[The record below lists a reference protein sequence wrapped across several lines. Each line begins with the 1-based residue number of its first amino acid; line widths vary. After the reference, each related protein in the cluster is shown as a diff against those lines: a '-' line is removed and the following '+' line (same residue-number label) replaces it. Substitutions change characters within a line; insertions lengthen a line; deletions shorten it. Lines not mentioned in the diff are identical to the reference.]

1 MVTIEEWFK
10 TKDYGIGLA
19 ILGRNSK
26 NRILLQNLSRKP
38 NPAKL
43 EYELKKIAARKG
55 IILSPEVPGESKPEK
70 SKEKA
75 GSPETPPE
83 NVTTEETTGET
94 TPVPSQE
101 QTEPSGGGNA
111 SRERDQGKK
120 EESNP
125 DQVNE
130 KKLAELESDAEDI
143 VSDKLSDLEADADDL
158 VTDKVKELEKAAD
171 ELVSGK
177 TKIIRD
183 GKEISYEELPA
194 EMKARWDQNRDNY
207 KEIRALHEKL
217 KLMEKATPQ
226 DRQPLTQRICDLDE
240 QIRKNWEAIDSWQP
254 GSGSGE
260 NETASPEID
269 HKRIQANRKYIS
281 TNLKKFSG
289 LTDPVKIAGIVSKLQ
304 ARYDELIAAGET
316 VAQET
321 TGELTKAG
329 VQC

>member
-1 MVTIEEWFK
+1 MVKLDEWFK

-19 ILGRNSK
+19 ILGQNSK

-43 EYELKKIAARKG
+43 EYELKKIAGRNGISLTPEAPEENKG
-55 IILSPEVPGESKPEK
+55 E
-70 SKEKA
+70 A

-83 NVTTEETTGET
+83 DGTAEGTPGET
-94 TPVPSQE
+94 KTDSSPEQSGQE
-101 QTEPSGGGNA
+101 GNENAGGENNP
-111 SRERDQGKK
+111 EEK
-120 EESNP
+120 EENSP
-125 DQVNE
+125 DDVKE

-158 VTDKVKELEKAAD
+158 VTDKMKELEKAAD

-177 TKIIRD
+177 TKIIRN
-183 GKEISYEELPA
+183 GKEISYDELPA
-194 EMKARWDQNRDNY
+194 EIKARWDQNRDDY

-217 KLMEKATPQ
+217 KLMEQATPE
-226 DRQPLTQRICDLDE
+226 DRQPLTQRISDLDE
-240 QIRKNWEAIDSWQP
+240 QIRDNWEVIDSWQP
-254 GSGSGE
+254 GTGNGE

-281 TNLKKFSG
+281 TNLKKLQE
-289 LTDPVKIAGIVSKLQ
+289 LTDSVKTAAIVTELQ
-304 ARYDELIAAGET
+304 NRYDELKTAGET

-321 TGELTKAG
+321 IDELTKAG
-329 VQC
+329 VKC